1 MTVSLETPSGI
12 ERTLSGS
19 QAAKALLKR
28 AERRKIDFIF
38 CCNVVMKTATIENY
52 DTKRCMKQ
60 YDPQKRNPHYIV
72 YTTAKQMSKDFLRNS
87 RWCHGG
93 YQKGRISFGEL
104 TSFSSRSNTVVGD
117 RTLQIHENITI
128 CRSEEKIEKRQKL
141 VSKLR
146 NFTSK
151 RKKQ

>member
-52 DTKRCMKQ
+52 ETKRCMKKNE
-60 YDPQKRNPHYIV
+60 PQKRNPHYIV
-72 YTTAKQMSKDFLRNS
+72 YTTAMQISKFFFKKFSMVS
-87 RWCHGG
+87 R
-93 YQKGRISFGEL
+93 RI
-104 TSFSSRSNTVVGD
+104 
-117 RTLQIHENITI
+117 
-128 CRSEEKIEKRQKL
+128 
-141 VSKLR
+141 
-146 NFTSK
+146 SK
-151 RKKQ
+151 RKDLGWRTDILLLT